1 MTVSSG
7 LKCCVLLRNSSPLG
21 SLLRMCLGSS
31 VWVSTMRLLTWKPK
45 VTRRGR
51 LFFQLVPSEPR
62 TEEIEFLFWPT
73 PLTDDAHQLTRK
85 SGMFKSLTRAVM
97 FPTPTVHGN
106 NNRKGASQKSGDGL
120 ATVVRQMFL
129 SPTASDG
136 KRATMSMD
144 MLRKAKVNGNL
155 SQQIAHS
162 EQSKI
167 GGALNPEWV
176 EWLMGF
182 PPGWTDLDA
191 ESAWKDLATRSSR
204 K

>member
-1 MTVSSG
+1 MTVTSGLRCCALLRSSG
-7 LKCCVLLRNSSPLG
+7 PLG
-21 SLLRMCLGSS
+21 SWLRMCLGSS
-31 VWVSTMRLLTWKPK
+31 VWVSTMRLLNWKPK

-73 PLTDDAHQLTRK
+73 PPHAEN
-85 SGMFKSLTRAVM
+85 GMFKSLTRAVM
-97 FPTPTVHGN
+97 FPTPTIHGN

-120 ATVVRQMFL
+120 ATAVRKMFL
-129 SPTASDG
+129 LAKAS
-136 KRATMSMD
+136 
-144 MLRKAKVNGNL
+144 GNL

-182 PPGWTDLDA
+182 PPGWTDFDD
-191 ESAWKDLATRSSR
+191 ENAWKDLATHSSR